1 LAKRSDEHGHFE
13 IGTGGQFETGVNT
26 RPLEDEKQGGCN
38 LLHEFRNG
46 YGITASGVGF
56 SSERTG
62 TSAQFG
68 GGVNAQL
75 ASNTAVFA
83 SLSYEKGV
91 AREAANTWT
100 GNVGVRVNF

>member
-1 LAKRSDEHGHFE
+1 MVTLRSV
-13 IGTGGQFETGVNT
+13 QVVNS
-26 RPLEDEKQGGCN
+26 RPASTPAPWKTKNRGGCN